1 MGVVEVVVVG
11 AGVAGLGTA
20 LTLARAG
27 HRVTILERDA
37 TPLPADAHGAF
48 AWDRRGA
55 PQVRHSHAL
64 LALLRNLLRDH
75 HPDVLAALLD
85 AGATE
90 MDFIAMMPNG
100 MDRTPVEG
108 DDDLV
113 ALACR
118 RTTCEWVLRSS
129 VLAEP
134 GVELRD
140 GVAMQSLL
148 RVGEVD
154 GRPLVGGIGVKT
166 PEGTHEELRADL
178 VVAASGRRLAL
189 PELIASLGA
198 HVDEQVEDTG
208 IVYYSRFFHLR
219 DGAELPEAN
228 GPIGGDLGY
237 LKYAVFLGDNRTF
250 SVTFASQSDDRELR
264 ALLLDPEVFVAI
276 AGELPVT
283 APYLDG
289 RAEPITDV
297 NVMAGLVNRERT
309 FTTDDGLPVVL
320 GLHAVGDAHTATNP
334 LYGRGCALGFLSAHL
349 LGNALGAHGLD
360 HLARGA
366 AYEAAVAERIHPW
379 YLAAV
384 TQDALNRSAAERQ
397 HRVETGEL
405 TPEDAAAQEDP
416 TRALLREGLLP
427 ALRIDPVVFRAF
439 LRMFNLLDPPESLL
453 RNFDLIGRVMAVYQD
468 RDQRPPE
475 PSLGPDRAG
484 LLAAIAR

>member
-1 MGVVEVVVVG
+1 MG

-37 TPLPADAHGAF
+37 TPLPADPHGAF

-90 MDFIAMMPNG
+90 MDFIAMMPEG
-100 MDRTPVEG
+100 LDRTPVPG
-108 DDDLV
+108 DEDLV

-118 RTTCEWVLRSS
+118 RTTFEWVLRRA

-134 GVELRD
+134 GVVLRD
-140 GVAMQSLL
+140 GVAMESLL

-154 GRPLVGGIGVKT
+154 GRPLVGGVGVT
-166 PEGTHEELRADL
+166 LPDGTHEELRADF
-178 VVAASGRRLAL
+178 VVAANGRRMAL
-189 PELIASLGA
+189 PELIAQLGA
-198 HVDEQVEDTG
+198 HVDEEVEDTG

-237 LKYAVFLGDNRTF
+237 LKYAVFQGDNRTF

-276 AGELPVT
+276 AAELPVT

-297 NVMAGLVNRERT
+297 NVMAGLVNRERR
-309 FTTDDGLPVVL
+309 FTDDDGVPVVA
-320 GLHAVGDAHTATNP
+320 GLHAVGDAHVATNP
-334 LYGRGCALGFLSAHL
+334 LYGRGCALAFQSAHL
-349 LGNALGAHGLD
+349 LGDAVAAHGLD
-360 HLARGA
+360 HVARGI
-366 AYEAAVAERIHPW
+366 AYEAAVAGQIHPW

-384 TQDALNRSAAERQ
+384 TQDQLNRAAAERQ
-397 HRVETGEL
+397 KRVDAGEL
-405 TPEDAAAQEDP
+405 TAEEAAAQEDP
-416 TRALLREGLLP
+416 TRVLLREGLLP
-427 ALRIDPVVFRAF
+427 ALRLDPVVFRAF
-439 LRMFNLLDPPESLL
+439 LRMFNLLDPPESIL
-453 RNFDLIGRVMAVYQD
+453 RNFDVIGRVMSVYQD

-484 LLAAIAR
+484 LLAVIGR